1 MGWLGKVFGKAK
13 REDSEAK
20 QDQIRPEISGKEQL
34 VRLSSNAERKTFIKD
49 NGEIIAESFRQIE
62 EAKVEYEAVTSY
74 LTDMQKIDGIQG
86 QERGII
92 EDAARNIINL
102 NKERDSLR
110 NRKYDITDV
119 QYRVFERY
127 EMQLPKE
134 LSSLRE
140 AESYQKDIDGDIAR
154 LEKEKQSLL
163 DEEED
168 IISKQAF
175 LKGIAKTTFVVVVV
189 LFAIFAFLSGTTG
202 SNMTLPFLLTVL
214 MGMISSIYIFME
226 ARKNTHDIK
235 VVQLKLSK
243 VVMLSNKVAIK
254 AVNNRN
260 YLDYCYNKYMV
271 DDYNQLKKC
280 WEQYVKLKEENIRF
294 KSNSQL
300 LEYYNNIL
308 VKELKRHRVAD
319 SEIWIYQ
326 PSAILDNKEMV
337 EVRHRLNVR
346 RQKIRERIQAN
357 KNQQDEAIKTLV
369 DLMNAY
375 PDCEAE
381 VMNVLNKYKLE
392 DDISRLMN

>member
-1 MGWLGKVFGKAK
+1 
-13 REDSEAK
+13 
-20 QDQIRPEISGKEQL
+20 
-34 VRLSSNAERKTFIKD
+34 
-49 NGEIIAESFRQIE
+49 
-62 EAKVEYEAVTSY
+62 
-74 LTDMQKIDGIQG
+74 
-86 QERGII
+86 
-92 EDAARNIINL
+92 
-102 NKERDSLR
+102 
-110 NRKYDITDV
+110 
-119 QYRVFERY
+119 
-127 EMQLPKE
+127 
-134 LSSLRE
+134 
-140 AESYQKDIDGDIAR
+140 
-154 LEKEKQSLL
+154 
-163 DEEED
+163 
-168 IISKQAF
+168 
-175 LKGIAKTTFVVVVV
+175 
-189 LFAIFAFLSGTTG
+189 
-202 SNMTLPFLLTVL
+202 

-260 YLDYCYNKYMV
+260 YLDYCNNKYMV